1 MIQGIIEGFF
11 GQEWSF
17 QDRQKLMPFFKD
29 IGLNLYIYGPKSDR
43 ILRTQWRQPWPEDYY
58 QQLQDLSKSVRQAGL
73 SFGMALS
80 PIEIYQDLSESELLL
95 LKAKVEAI
103 NELQVDVLCVC
114 FDDMKGNLPNLAQVQ
129 IKLLHQIQSWS
140 TAQQIVFCPTYY
152 SFDPVLEQVF
162 GERPHNYWAELHQQ
176 LEPSIGIFWTGPQV
190 CSEHYSTTHLQEIQ
204 TLLGNRL
211 WIWDNYPV
219 NDGRKMVDHLHLLPP
234 GDRSELPNHC
244 QAQLINPMNQ
254 AFLSQIPLTSMAL
267 SRRSESLSL
276 DESLKYLVH
285 HQWMSEPLA
294 EWLAL
299 HAEDFQLKG
308 LKALEPH
315 EVEKFK
321 TKLSQFNSPHA
332 LEITRWLNNEYAF
345 DPKCLT

>member
-17 QDRQKLMPFFKD
+17 QDRQDLMPFFKD

-58 QQLQDLSKSVRQAGL
+58 QQLQDLSDNVRQAGL

-95 LKAKVEAI
+95 LRAKVEAL
-103 NELQVDVLCVC
+103 NQLQVEVLCVC
-114 FDDMKGNLPNLAQVQ
+114 FDDMKGDLPNLAQVQ
-129 IKLLHQIQSWS
+129 IKLLHQIQAWS
-140 TAQQIVFCPTYY
+140 TAEQIVFCPTYY

-162 GERPHNYWAELHQQ
+162 GDRPTNYWADLHQQ
-176 LEPSIGIFWTGPQV
+176 LEPSIGIFWTGPTV
-190 CSEHYSTTHLQEIQ
+190 CSENYPASHLRNIQ
-204 TLLGNRL
+204 DLLGDRI

-219 NDGRKMVDHLHLLPP
+219 NDGRKMVDYLHILPP
-234 GDRSELPNHC
+234 GDRSHLPNYC

-254 AFLSQIPLTSMAL
+254 AFLSQIPITAMVL
-267 SRRSESLSL
+267 SQEQESLSL
-276 DESLKYLVH
+276 EASLEYLVH
-285 HQWMSEPLA
+285 NNWMSQPLA
-294 EWLAL
+294 QWIEL
-299 HAEDFQLKG
+299 HAKVFQLTG
-308 LKALEPH
+308 LQELQSH

-321 TKLSQFNSPHA
+321 TELTHFDSPHA
-332 LEITRWLNNEYAF
+332 VELIRWLNNEYAF
-345 DPKCLT
+345 DPQCLT